1 MAPHNPAAGL
11 KAEDGLLPAPIQ
23 DLQNLLAHIQG
34 LDLDPAPD
42 QGPTLGL
49 SPGKKNWRG
58 GN

>member
-1 MAPHNPAAGL
+1 MALHNPAAGL

-23 DLQNLLAHIQG
+23 GLQNPLAHTQG

-42 QGPTLGL
+42 QGPTPGL
-49 SPGKKNWRG
+49 SPGKKKMG